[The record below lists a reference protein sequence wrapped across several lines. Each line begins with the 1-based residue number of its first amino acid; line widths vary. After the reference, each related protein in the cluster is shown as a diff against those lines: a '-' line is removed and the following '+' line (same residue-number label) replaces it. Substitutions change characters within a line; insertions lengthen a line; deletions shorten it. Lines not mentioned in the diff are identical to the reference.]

1 MKFSKV
7 LFDTSVYISYKD
19 LLPFH
24 SKPDFI
30 SLVVFQER
38 IAGANDGKRIKSLI
52 NEIETERK
60 ANRLL
65 VPGIE
70 EWIEAGKILF
80 NILREQSQS
89 DPARRR
95 PRLGNDKKQSII
107 RDALIAVS
115 AKKRGVTVVSDNED
129 FPLIQRHY
137 AFQWI
142 SARRFFSQ
150 SAA

>member
-1 MKFSKV
+1 MKLSKV
-7 LFDTSVYISYKD
+7 LFDTSVYISYKE
-19 LLPFH
+19 LLPAH
-24 SKPDFI
+24 PEPDFI

-38 IAGANDGKRIKSLI
+38 IAGANNGKDIKSLI
-52 NEIETERK
+52 SQIEVRRK

-80 NILREQSQS
+80 NILRAQSQT

-95 PRLGNDKKQSII
+95 PRLGHEKKQSII
-107 RDALIAVS
+107 RDVLIAVS

-129 FPLIQRHY
+129 FPLIQRY
-137 AFQWI
+137 YTFQWV
-142 SARRFFSQ
+142 SAQQFFGQPVS
-150 SAA
+150 

>member
-1 MKFSKV
+1 MKLRKV
-7 LFDTSVYISYKD
+7 LYDTSVYVSYKRFLD
-19 LLPFH
+19 QR
-24 SKPDFI
+24 PDPDYT
-30 SLVVFQER
+30 SLVVYQER
-38 IAGANDGKRIKSLI
+38 IVSVNTGKEIKVLT
-52 NEIETERK
+52 NEIEQDRK

-70 EWIEAGKILF
+70 EWVEAGKILF

-89 DPARRR
+89 DPERRR

-115 AKKRGVTVVSDNED
+115 AKKRGVTVVSDNVD

-137 AFQWI
+137 NFQWI
-142 SARRFFSQ
+142 SAQQFFRLQ
-150 SAA
+150 

>member
-1 MKFSKV
+1 MKLSKV
-7 LFDTSVYISYKD
+7 LFDTSVYVSYKHQLRHHAD
-19 LLPFH
+19 A
-24 SKPDFI
+24 DFI

-38 IAGANDGKRIKSLI
+38 ITGANDSKEIKLFI
-52 NEIETERK
+52 NEIEKRRK

-89 DPARRR
+89 DQSRRR
-95 PRLGNDKKQSII
+95 PRLGHDKKQSII

-129 FPLIQRHY
+129 FPLIQQHY

-150 SAA
+150 SAG